1 MKVLMIIRKLRY
13 SGAYKMFMWIAKALA
28 DSGLDVTVCTWANND
43 VKTLQDNIK
52 WIKLDMDGKG
62 FFAVSRA
69 IRKIVKEVNADVSIS
84 FLLDGNVYN
93 TIGCM
98 GRRTKSVI
106 CERNDPFKPRYY
118 KLKFWKPLFRFA
130 DGAVFQ
136 LPKVAEY
143 YNNIKAPTAV
153 IPNPVLCNFDEEI
166 VSFERRPNMINVL
179 GRLDVFQ
186 KRHDVMIE
194 AFAEFVKDYTDF
206 SLVFYGDG
214 PDKEQMQQ
222 KVKDLHIEDKVR
234 FAGITNTPLDVMRA
248 SKMYILT
255 SDFEGIPNSLIEAM
269 SLGLPCISTDCRP
282 GGAKLLIEDGVN
294 GFVVPP
300 GDAHAIATKM
310 KWYMSSPLMA
320 DKIGTEAKKISERF
334 SEEKIMD
341 LWEKYLRELAY

>member
-1 MKVLMIIRKLRY
+1 MKILMIIRKLRY
-13 SGAYKMFMWIAKALA
+13 SGAYKMFMWLAKALA

-62 FFAVSRA
+62 FFTVSQA
-69 IRKIVKEVNADVSIS
+69 IRKIVKEVNADASIS

-93 TIGCM
+93 TIGCL

-106 CERNDPFKPRYY
+106 CERNDPFKPGYY

-143 YNNIKAPTAV
+143 YNNVKGITTV
-153 IPNPVLCNFDEEI
+153 ISNPVLSKEDYHLE
-166 VSFERRPNMINVL
+166 SFENRPDIINVL

-194 AFAEFVKDYTDF
+194 AFSIFAKHHPAYK
-206 SLVFYGDG
+206 LVFYGDG
-214 PDKEQMQQ
+214 PDKNKMEDQVESLGIKG
-222 KVKDLHIEDKVR
+222 KVE
-234 FAGITNTPLDVMRA
+234 FAGITNQPMEVML
-248 SKMYILT
+248 SNKMFVLT

-282 GGAKLLIEDGVN
+282 GGARFLIEDGVN
-294 GFVVPP
+294 GFIVSTN
-300 GDAHAIATKM
+300 DAKAIADKM
-310 KWYMSSPLMA
+310 EWFVCNPTNANEIGQRAKQIV
-320 DKIGTEAKKISERF
+320 DKYSEAYITE
-334 SEEKIMD
+334 
-341 LWEKYLRELAY
+341 LWNKYLSKLQ